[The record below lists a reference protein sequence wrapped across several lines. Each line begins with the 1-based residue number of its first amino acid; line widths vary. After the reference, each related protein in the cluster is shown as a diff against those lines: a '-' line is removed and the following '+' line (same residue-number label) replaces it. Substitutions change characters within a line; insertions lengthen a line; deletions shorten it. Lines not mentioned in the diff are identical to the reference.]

1 MIRLKTKLALFN
13 LLSKLAIALLF
24 LLTLPW
30 VIERINLRQIDKD
43 LISKRE
49 KIISLIENIGIEPFI
64 STDTTFGSYNI
75 LKEEFVSLEKTGL
88 KEDQNYIDVSD
99 RIIENEEISYRVL
112 NYTITVDGQKYLLE
126 VGRSLN
132 SIKSSQRNIYRV
144 ILIFIVFI
152 ILITFITDFQYTRLV
167 LRPLGKITE
176 KLKGI
181 SDPASFDRTPVKTST
196 FDFKML
202 DDALRELMKNIE
214 ELFEKEKEITDNIS
228 HELLTPMSVLRVKLE
243 NLLMQKD
250 LDTGVGDKIEE
261 SLKTLYRLQGLVDS
275 LLFIT
280 RIESRQFLL
289 DDEFNISEVLH
300 EVASE
305 ITPIAEDKGVNISEE
320 AVRDFRLKEAN
331 RPLIFSMLYNVVNN
345 AVKNTSSGG
354 RVRIKG
360 FYSQDYFNITV
371 ADTGKG
377 MSKEQIDKLFSRF
390 KTTVSAREEGT
401 GIGLAI
407 AKTIADFH
415 KIVISVTSEIDKG
428 TTFSFIFPPNS

>member
-1 MIRLKTKLALFN
+1 MIRLKTKLSLFN

-43 LISKRE
+43 LIRKRE

-88 KEDQNYIDVSD
+88 KEDLNYIDVSD
-99 RIIENEEISYRVL
+99 RIIEDEEISYRVL

-152 ILITFITDFQYTRLV
+152 ILITFITDLQYTRLV

-181 SDPASFDRTPVKTST
+181 SDPSSFDRTPVKTST
-196 FDFKML
+196 YDFKML
-202 DDALRELMKNIE
+202 DDALRELMKNIG

-228 HELLTPMSVLRVKLE
+228 HELLTPVSVLRVKLE

-250 LDTGVGDKIEE
+250 LDQGVGDKIEE
-261 SLKTLYRLQGLVDS
+261 SLRTLYRLQGLVDS
-275 LLFIT
+275 LLFIA

-289 DDEFNISEVLH
+289 DDEFNISEVLR
-300 EVASE
+300 EVVSE
-305 ITPIAEDKGVNISEE
+305 ITPVAEDKGVNISVE
-320 AVRDFRLKEAN
+320 AARDFRLKEAN
-331 RPLIFSMLYNVVNN
+331 RPLIFSMIYNVVNN
-345 AVKNTSSGG
+345 AVKNTSAGG
-354 RVRIKG
+354 MVRIRG
-360 FYSQDYFNITV
+360 FHSKDYYNITV

-390 KTTVSAREEGT
+390 KTTVSAREDGT

-415 KIVISVTSEIDKG
+415 KIVVSVTSEIDKG
-428 TTFSFIFPPNS
+428 TTFSFIFPGNS